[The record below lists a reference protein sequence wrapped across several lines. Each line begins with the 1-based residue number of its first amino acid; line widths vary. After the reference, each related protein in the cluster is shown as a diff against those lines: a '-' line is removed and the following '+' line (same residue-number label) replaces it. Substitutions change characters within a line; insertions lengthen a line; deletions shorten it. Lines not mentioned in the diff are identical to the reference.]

1 MIKVSGVSKKFKLY
15 HTPTDR
21 LKEKILR
28 KKYHRE
34 ITALENISFEVKDGQ
49 TLGIVGQNGA
59 GKSTI
64 LKVLSGVM
72 LPDEG
77 VIEVDGKIT
86 GLLELGTGFDQ
97 ELTGIENI
105 FMNGT
110 FLGMDKTEIERKK
123 DEIIDFT
130 ELEDFIYDPI
140 KTYSSGMLMRLAF
153 SIAMHAEP
161 KCFLVDEALSVGD
174 AYFQQKCMRKIL
186 EFKNNGGSIIFVS
199 HDMNAVKIVCD
210 SAILLDHG
218 HIISSGDPK
227 DIIDYYHGM
236 ILQKAHMGDAE
247 VKVYDITDTKDCT
260 GRKNPNASTG
270 EVELISFKILNSK
283 NEETL
288 YTESE
293 QVIKVIYQV
302 KALKELSDPH
312 FGLHVRNNLGVSV
325 FETNTYCSGI
335 KTFTLKKGQIAEL
348 VWEFFFPLSAGDYS
362 FSVGVANKGYGKDAF
377 EEYLLMAHD
386 IEVLKVIPNDSA
398 IIYSG
403 VFNMKPK
410 IKIQEMYGNES

>member
-1 MIKVSGVSKKFKLY
+1 MIKVSDVSKTFKSY
-15 HTPTDR
+15 HSPADR
-21 LKEKILR
+21 LKEKIFR

-34 ITALENISFEVKDGQ
+34 ITALQNVSFEVKEGK

-59 GKSTI
+59 GKSTL
-64 LKVLSGVM
+64 LKILSGVL

-77 VIEVDGKIT
+77 SIKVDGKIT
-86 GLLELGTGFDQ
+86 GLLELGTGFDH
-97 ELTGIENI
+97 ELTGLENI

-110 FLGMDKTEIERKK
+110 FLGMDKEEIERKK
-123 DEIIDFT
+123 DDIINFT
-130 ELEDFIYDPI
+130 ELGDFIYDPI

-186 EFKNNGGSIIFVS
+186 EFKNDGGSIIFVS
-199 HDMNAVKIVCD
+199 HDMNAVKTICD

-218 HIISSGDPK
+218 RTISSGDPK
-227 DIIDYYHGM
+227 DIIDYYHGI
-236 ILQKAHMGDAE
+236 ILSKSHMGNTE
-247 VKVYDITDTKDCT
+247 VIVNEVIDHE

-270 EVELISFKILNSK
+270 EVELLSFKVLNSK
-283 NEETL
+283 NEEIL
-288 YTESE
+288 HIESE

-335 KTFTLKKGQIAEL
+335 KTFTLKKGQVAEL
-348 VWEFFFPLSAGDYS
+348 IWEFFFPLSAGDYS
-362 FSVGVANKGYGKDAF
+362 FSVGVANKGYGRDAF

-386 IEVLKVIPNDSA
+386 IEVLKVIPNSNA
-398 IIYSG
+398 IVYSG

-410 IKIQEMYGNES
+410 IKIQDGLSKEL

>member
-77 VIEVDGKIT
+77 LIEVDGKIT

-247 VKVYDITDTKDCT
+247 VKIYDITDTKDCT

-288 YTESE
+288 YIESE

>member
-288 YTESE
+288 YIESE

>member
-1 MIKVSGVSKKFKLY
+1 MIKVSGVSKTFKSY
-15 HTPTDR
+15 HSPADR
-21 LKEKILR
+21 LKEKIFR

-34 ITALENISFEVKDGQ
+34 ITALQNISFEVKEGK

-59 GKSTI
+59 GKSTL
-64 LKVLSGVM
+64 LKILSGVL

-77 VIEVDGKIT
+77 SIKVDGKIT
-86 GLLELGTGFDQ
+86 GLLELGTGFDH
-97 ELTGIENI
+97 ELTGLENI

-110 FLGMDKTEIERKK
+110 FLGMDKDEIERKK
-123 DEIIDFT
+123 DDIINFT
-130 ELEDFIYDPI
+130 ELGEFIYDPI

-186 EFKNNGGSIIFVS
+186 EFKNDGGSIIFVS
-199 HDMNAVKIVCD
+199 HDMNAVKTICD

-227 DIIDYYHGM
+227 DIIDYYHGI
-236 ILQKAHMGDAE
+236 ILSKSHMGNTE
-247 VKVYDITDTKDCT
+247 VIVNEITDDYT
-260 GRKNPNASTG
+260 GHKNPSASTG
-270 EVELISFKILNSK
+270 EVELLSFKVLNSK
-283 NEETL
+283 NEEIL
-288 YTESE
+288 HIESE
-293 QVIKVIYQV
+293 QVVKVIYQV

-335 KTFTLKKGQIAEL
+335 KTFTLKNGQIAEL
-348 VWEFFFPLSAGDYS
+348 TWEFLFPLSAGDYS
-362 FSVGVANKGYGKDAF
+362 FSVGVANKGYGRDAF

-386 IEVLKVIPNDSA
+386 IEVLKVIPNSNA
-398 IIYSG
+398 IVYSG

-410 IKIQEMYGNES
+410 IEIQERLGKE

>member
-1 MIKVSGVSKKFKLY
+1 MIKVSDVSKTFKSY
-15 HTPTDR
+15 HSPADR
-21 LKEKILR
+21 LKEKIFR

-34 ITALENISFEVKDGQ
+34 ITALQNVSFEVKEGK

-59 GKSTI
+59 GKSTL
-64 LKVLSGVM
+64 LKILSGVL

-77 VIEVDGKIT
+77 SIKVDGKIT
-86 GLLELGTGFDQ
+86 GLLELGTGFDH
-97 ELTGIENI
+97 ELTGLENI

-110 FLGMDKTEIERKK
+110 FLGMDKDEIERKK
-123 DEIIDFT
+123 DDIINFT
-130 ELEDFIYDPI
+130 ELGDFIYDPI

-186 EFKNNGGSIIFVS
+186 EFKNDGGSIIFVS
-199 HDMNAVKIVCD
+199 HDMNAVKTICD

-218 HIISSGDPK
+218 RIISSGDPK
-227 DIIDYYHGM
+227 DIIDYYHGI
-236 ILQKAHMGDAE
+236 ILSKSHMGNTE
-247 VKVYDITDTKDCT
+247 VIVNEVTDHE

-270 EVELISFKILNSK
+270 EVELLSFKVLNSK
-283 NEETL
+283 NEEIL
-288 YTESE
+288 HIESE

-335 KTFTLKKGQIAEL
+335 KTFTLKKGQVAEL
-348 VWEFFFPLSAGDYS
+348 IWEFFFPLSAGDYS
-362 FSVGVANKGYGKDAF
+362 FSVGVANKGYGRDAF

-386 IEVLKVIPNDSA
+386 IEVLKVIPNSNA
-398 IIYSG
+398 IVYSG

-410 IKIQEMYGNES
+410 IKIQDGLSKEL

>member
-1 MIKVSGVSKKFKLY
+1 MIKVSGVSKTFKSY
-15 HTPTDR
+15 HSPADR
-21 LKEKILR
+21 LKEKIFR

-34 ITALENISFEVKDGQ
+34 INALQNISFEVKEGK

-59 GKSTI
+59 GKSTL
-64 LKVLSGVM
+64 LKILSGVL

-77 VIEVDGKIT
+77 SIKVDGKIT
-86 GLLELGTGFDQ
+86 GLLELGTGFDH
-97 ELTGIENI
+97 ELTGLENI

-110 FLGMDKTEIERKK
+110 FLGMDKDEIERKK
-123 DEIIDFT
+123 DDIINFT
-130 ELEDFIYDPI
+130 ELGEFIYDPI

-186 EFKNNGGSIIFVS
+186 EFKNDGGSIIFVS
-199 HDMNAVKIVCD
+199 HDMNAVKTICD

-227 DIIDYYHGM
+227 EIIDYYHGI
-236 ILQKAHMGDAE
+236 ILSKSHMGNTE
-247 VKVYDITDTKDCT
+247 VIVNEVTDDHT
-260 GRKNPNASTG
+260 GHKNPSASTG
-270 EVELISFKILNSK
+270 EVELLSFKVLNSK
-283 NEETL
+283 NEEIL
-288 YTESE
+288 HIESE
-293 QVIKVIYQV
+293 QVVKVIYQV
-302 KALKELSDPH
+302 KTLKELSDPH

-348 VWEFFFPLSAGDYS
+348 TWEFLFPLSAGDYS
-362 FSVGVANKGYGKDAF
+362 FSVGVANKGYGRDAF

-386 IEVLKVIPNDSA
+386 IEVLKVIPNSNA
-398 IIYSG
+398 IVYSG

-410 IKIQEMYGNES
+410 IKIQERPGKE

>member
-1 MIKVSGVSKKFKLY
+1 MIKVSGVSKTFKSY
-15 HTPTDR
+15 HSPADR
-21 LKEKILR
+21 LKEKIFR

-34 ITALENISFEVKDGQ
+34 ITALQNISFEVKEGK

-59 GKSTI
+59 GKSTL
-64 LKVLSGVM
+64 LKILSGVL

-77 VIEVDGKIT
+77 YIKVDGKIT
-86 GLLELGTGFDQ
+86 GLLELGTGFDH

-110 FLGMDKTEIERKK
+110 FLGMDKDEIERKK
-123 DEIIDFT
+123 DDIINFT
-130 ELEDFIYDPI
+130 ELGEFIYDPI

-186 EFKNNGGSIIFVS
+186 EFKNEGGSIIFVS
-199 HDMNAVKIVCD
+199 HDMNAVKTICD

-227 DIIDYYHGM
+227 DIIDYYHGI
-236 ILQKAHMGDAE
+236 ILSKSHMGNTE
-247 VKVYDITDTKDCT
+247 VIVNEITDDHT
-260 GRKNPNASTG
+260 GHKNPSASTG
-270 EVELISFKILNSK
+270 EVELLSFKVLNSK
-283 NEETL
+283 NEEIL
-288 YTESE
+288 HIESE
-293 QVIKVIYQV
+293 QVVKVIYQV

-325 FETNTYCSGI
+325 FETNTYCSSI

-348 VWEFFFPLSAGDYS
+348 TWEFLFPLSAGDYS
-362 FSVGVANKGYGKDAF
+362 FSVGVANKGYGRDAF

-386 IEVLKVIPNDSA
+386 IEVLKVIPNSNA
-398 IIYSG
+398 IVYSG

-410 IKIQEMYGNES
+410 IEIQERLGKE

>member
-34 ITALENISFEVKDGQ
+34 ITALDNISFEVNEGH

-72 LPDEG
+72 LPDTG
-77 VIEVDGKIT
+77 LIEVDGKIT

-97 ELTGIENI
+97 ELTGLENI

-110 FLGMDKTEIERKK
+110 FLGMDKNEIEKK
-123 DEIIDFT
+123 KEEIIDFT
-130 ELEDFIYDPI
+130 ELGDFIYDPI

-186 EFKNNGGSIIFVS
+186 EFKNNGGAIIFVS
-199 HDMNAVKIVCD
+199 HDMNAVKIICD

-218 HIISSGDPK
+218 HIIKSGDPK

-247 VKVYDITDTKDCT
+247 VKLYDIEKVNNFT
-260 GRKNPNASTG
+260 GLKNPNVSTG
-270 EVELISFKILNSK
+270 EVELLSFKVLNSL
-283 NEETL
+283 NEEIL
-288 YTESE
+288 HTESE

-348 VWEFFFPLSAGDYS
+348 TWEFFVPLSAGDYS

-377 EEYLLMAHD
+377 EEYLLMICFLTD
-386 IEVLKVIPNDSA
+386 FPS
-398 IIYSG
+398 
-403 VFNMKPK
+403 
-410 IKIQEMYGNES
+410 

>member
-34 ITALENISFEVKDGQ
+34 ITALENISFEVKEGQ

-77 VIEVDGKIT
+77 LIEVDGKIT

-110 FLGMDKTEIERKK
+110 FLGMDKNEIEKKK

-186 EFKNNGGSIIFVS
+186 EFKNTGGSIIFVS
-199 HDMNAVKIVCD
+199 HDMNAVKTICD

-247 VKVYDITDTKDCT
+247 VKVYGINDTKDCT

-283 NEETL
+283 NEEIL
-288 YTESE
+288 YVESE
-293 QVIKVIYQV
+293 QVIKVRYQV

-348 VWEFFFPLSAGDYS
+348 IWEFFVPLSAGDYS

-386 IEVLKVIPNDSA
+386 VEVLKVMPNDSA

-410 IKIQEMYGNES
+410 IKIQEESGKEL

>member
-1 MIKVSGVSKKFKLY
+1 MIKVSGVSKTFKSY
-15 HTPTDR
+15 HSPADR
-21 LKEKILR
+21 LKEKIFR

-34 ITALENISFEVKDGQ
+34 INALQNISFEVKEGK

-59 GKSTI
+59 GKSTL
-64 LKVLSGVM
+64 LKILSGVL

-77 VIEVDGKIT
+77 SIKVDGKIT
-86 GLLELGTGFDQ
+86 GLLELGTGFDH
-97 ELTGIENI
+97 ELTGLENI

-110 FLGMDKTEIERKK
+110 FLGMDKDEIERKK
-123 DEIIDFT
+123 DDIINFT
-130 ELEDFIYDPI
+130 ELGEFIYDPI

-186 EFKNNGGSIIFVS
+186 EFKNDGGSIIFVS
-199 HDMNAVKIVCD
+199 HDMNAVKTICD

-227 DIIDYYHGM
+227 EIIDYYHGI
-236 ILQKAHMGDAE
+236 ILSKSHMGNTE
-247 VKVYDITDTKDCT
+247 VIVNEVTDDHT
-260 GRKNPNASTG
+260 GHKNPSASTG
-270 EVELISFKILNSK
+270 EVELLSFKVLNSK
-283 NEETL
+283 NEEIL
-288 YTESE
+288 HIESE
-293 QVIKVIYQV
+293 QVVKVIYQV
-302 KALKELSDPH
+302 KTLKELSDPH

-348 VWEFFFPLSAGDYS
+348 TWEFLFPLSAGDYS
-362 FSVGVANKGYGKDAF
+362 FSVGVANKGYGRDAF

-386 IEVLKVIPNDSA
+386 IEVLKVIPNSNA
-398 IIYSG
+398 IVYSG

-410 IKIQEMYGNES
+410 IKIQERLGKE

>member
-77 VIEVDGKIT
+77 LIEVDGKIT

-247 VKVYDITDTKDCT
+247 VIVYDMNDTKDCT

-288 YTESE
+288 YIESE

-410 IKIQEMYGNES
+410 IKIQEMYGNKS

>member
-1 MIKVSGVSKKFKLY
+1 MIKVSDVSKTFKSY
-15 HTPTDR
+15 HSPADR
-21 LKEKILR
+21 LKEKIFR

-34 ITALENISFEVKDGQ
+34 ITALQNVSFEVKEGK

-59 GKSTI
+59 GKSTL
-64 LKVLSGVM
+64 LKILSGVL

-77 VIEVDGKIT
+77 SIKVDGKIT
-86 GLLELGTGFDQ
+86 GLLELGTGFDH
-97 ELTGIENI
+97 ELTGLENI

-110 FLGMDKTEIERKK
+110 FLGMDKEEIERKK
-123 DEIIDFT
+123 DDIIDFT
-130 ELEDFIYDPI
+130 ELGDFIYDPI

-174 AYFQQKCMRKIL
+174 AYFQQKCMRKII
-186 EFKNNGGSIIFVS
+186 EFKNDGGSIIFVS
-199 HDMNAVKIVCD
+199 HDMNAVKTICD

-218 HIISSGDPK
+218 RIISSGDPK
-227 DIIDYYHGM
+227 DIIDYYHGI
-236 ILQKAHMGDAE
+236 ILSKSHMGNTE
-247 VKVYDITDTKDCT
+247 VIVNEVTDHE

-270 EVELISFKILNSK
+270 EVELISFKVLNSK
-283 NEETL
+283 NEEIL
-288 YTESE
+288 HIESE
-293 QVIKVIYQV
+293 QAIKVRYQV

-335 KTFTLKKGQIAEL
+335 KTFTLKRGQIAE
-348 VWEFFFPLSAGDYS
+348 VIWEFFFPLSAGDYS
-362 FSVGVANKGYGKDAF
+362 FSVGVANKGYGRDAF

-386 IEVLKVIPNDSA
+386 IEVLKVIPNSSA
-398 IIYSG
+398 IVYSG

-410 IKIQEMYGNES
+410 IKIQEGLSKEL

>member
-34 ITALENISFEVKDGQ
+34 VTALDNISFEVNEGH

-72 LPDEG
+72 LPDTG
-77 VIEVDGKIT
+77 LIEVDGKIT

-97 ELTGIENI
+97 ELTGLENI

-110 FLGMDKTEIERKK
+110 FLGMDKNEIEKK
-123 DEIIDFT
+123 KEEIIDFT
-130 ELEDFIYDPI
+130 ELGDFIYDPI

-199 HDMNAVKIVCD
+199 HDMNAVKTICD

-218 HIISSGDPK
+218 HIIKSGDPK
-227 DIIDYYHGM
+227 NIIDYYHGM
-236 ILQKAHMGDAE
+236 ILQKSHMGDAE
-247 VKVYDITDTKDCT
+247 VKLYDIENVNNFT
-260 GRKNPNASTG
+260 GLKNPNVSTG
-270 EVELISFKILNSK
+270 EVELLSFKVLNSL
-283 NEETL
+283 NEEIL
-288 YTESE
+288 HIESE

-348 VWEFFFPLSAGDYS
+348 IWEFFFPLSAGDYS

-386 IEVLKVIPNDSA
+386 VEVLKVIPN
-398 IIYSG
+398 
-403 VFNMKPK
+403 
-410 IKIQEMYGNES
+410 E

>member
-34 ITALENISFEVKDGQ
+34 ITALENISFEVKEGQ

-72 LPDEG
+72 LPDDG
-77 VIEVDGKIT
+77 LIEVDGKIT

-110 FLGMDKTEIERKK
+110 FLGMDKNEIERKK
-123 DEIIDFT
+123 DAIIDFT
-130 ELEDFIYDPI
+130 ELGDFIYDPI

-199 HDMNAVKIVCD
+199 HDMNAVKTICD

-247 VKVYDITDTKDCT
+247 VIVNEVKDRTDHKT
-260 GRKNPNASTG
+260 PNVSTG
-270 EVELISFKILNSK
+270 EVELLSFKVLNSK
-283 NEETL
+283 DEEIL
-288 YTESE
+288 HIESE

-325 FETNTYCSGI
+325 FETNTYCIGA
-335 KTFTLKKGQIAEL
+335 KTFSLKKGQIAEL
-348 VWEFFFPLSAGDYS
+348 KWEFFFPLSAGDYS
-362 FSVGVANKGYGKDAF
+362 FSVGVANKGYGRDAF

-386 IEVLKVIPNDSA
+386 IEVLKVIPNSSS
-398 IIYSG
+398 IIYTG

-410 IKIQEMYGNES
+410 VTIQEGIDSSC

>member
-77 VIEVDGKIT
+77 LIEVDGKIT

-97 ELTGIENI
+97 ELTGLENI

-247 VKVYDITDTKDCT
+247 VIVYDMNDTKDCT

-288 YTESE
+288 YIESE

>member
-34 ITALENISFEVKDGQ
+34 ITALENISFEVKEGQ

-72 LPDEG
+72 LPDDG
-77 VIEVDGKIT
+77 LIEVDGKIT

-110 FLGMDKTEIERKK
+110 FLGMDKNEIERKK
-123 DEIIDFT
+123 DDIIAFT
-130 ELEDFIYDPI
+130 ELGDFIYDPI

-199 HDMNAVKIVCD
+199 HDMNAVKTICD

-247 VKVYDITDTKDCT
+247 VIVNEVKDRTDHKT
-260 GRKNPNASTG
+260 PNVSTG
-270 EVELISFKILNSK
+270 EVELLSFKVLNSK
-283 NEETL
+283 DEEIL
-288 YTESE
+288 HIESE
-293 QVIKVIYQV
+293 QVIKIIYQV

-325 FETNTYCSGI
+325 FETNTYCIGA
-335 KTFTLKKGQIAEL
+335 KTFSLKKGQIAEL
-348 VWEFFFPLSAGDYS
+348 KWEFFFPLSAGDYS
-362 FSVGVANKGYGKDAF
+362 FSVGVANRGYGRDAF

-386 IEVLKVIPNDSA
+386 IEVLKVIPNSSS
-398 IIYSG
+398 IIYTG

-410 IKIQEMYGNES
+410 VTIQEGIDSSC

>member
-1 MIKVSGVSKKFKLY
+1 MIKVSGVSKTFKSY
-15 HTPTDR
+15 HSPADR
-21 LKEKILR
+21 LKEKIFR

-34 ITALENISFEVKDGQ
+34 ITALQNVSFEVKEGK

-59 GKSTI
+59 GKSTL
-64 LKVLSGVM
+64 LKILSGVL

-77 VIEVDGKIT
+77 SIKVDGKIT
-86 GLLELGTGFDQ
+86 GLLELGTGFDH
-97 ELTGIENI
+97 ELTGLENI

-110 FLGMDKTEIERKK
+110 FLGMDKEEIERKK
-123 DEIIDFT
+123 DDIIDFT
-130 ELEDFIYDPI
+130 ELGDFIYDPI

-186 EFKNNGGSIIFVS
+186 EFKNDGGSIIFVS
-199 HDMNAVKIVCD
+199 HDMNAVKTICD

-218 HIISSGDPK
+218 RIISSGDPK
-227 DIIDYYHGM
+227 DIIDYYHGI
-236 ILQKAHMGDAE
+236 ILSKSHMGNTE
-247 VKVYDITDTKDCT
+247 VIVNEVTDYA
-260 GRKNPNASTG
+260 GHKNPSASTG
-270 EVELISFKILNSK
+270 EVELLSFKVLNSK
-283 NEETL
+283 NEEIL
-288 YTESE
+288 HIESE
-293 QVIKVIYQV
+293 QAIKVRYQV

-335 KTFTLKKGQIAEL
+335 KTFTLKRGQIVEL
-348 VWEFFFPLSAGDYS
+348 IWEFFFPLSAGDYS
-362 FSVGVANKGYGKDAF
+362 FSVGVANKGYGRDAF

-386 IEVLKVIPNDSA
+386 IEVLKVIPNSSA
-398 IIYSG
+398 IVYSG

-410 IKIQEMYGNES
+410 IKIQEGLSKEL

>member
-34 ITALENISFEVKDGQ
+34 ITALENISFEVKEGQ

-72 LPDEG
+72 LPDDG
-77 VIEVDGKIT
+77 LIEVDGKIT

-110 FLGMDKTEIERKK
+110 FLGMDKNEIERKK
-123 DEIIDFT
+123 DDIIAFT
-130 ELEDFIYDPI
+130 ELGDFIYDPI

-199 HDMNAVKIVCD
+199 HDMNAVKTICD

-247 VKVYDITDTKDCT
+247 VIVNEVKDRTDNKT
-260 GRKNPNASTG
+260 PNVSTG
-270 EVELISFKILNSK
+270 EVELLSFKVLNSK
-283 NEETL
+283 DEEIL
-288 YTESE
+288 HIESE
-293 QVIKVIYQV
+293 QVIKIIYQV

-325 FETNTYCSGI
+325 FETNTYCIGA
-335 KTFTLKKGQIAEL
+335 KTFSLKKGQIAEL
-348 VWEFFFPLSAGDYS
+348 KWEFFFPLSAGDYS
-362 FSVGVANKGYGKDAF
+362 FSVGVANKGYGRDAF

-386 IEVLKVIPNDSA
+386 IEVLKVIPNSSS
-398 IIYSG
+398 IIYTG

-410 IKIQEMYGNES
+410 VTIQEGIDSSC

>member
-1 MIKVSGVSKKFKLY
+1 MIKVSGVSKTFKSY
-15 HTPTDR
+15 HSPADR
-21 LKEKILR
+21 LKEKIFR

-34 ITALENISFEVKDGQ
+34 INALQNISFEVKEGK

-59 GKSTI
+59 GKSTL
-64 LKVLSGVM
+64 LKILSGVL

-77 VIEVDGKIT
+77 SIKVDGKIT
-86 GLLELGTGFDQ
+86 GLLELGTGFDH
-97 ELTGIENI
+97 ELTGLENI

-110 FLGMDKTEIERKK
+110 FLGMDKDEIERKK
-123 DEIIDFT
+123 DDIINFT
-130 ELEDFIYDPI
+130 ELGEFIYDPI

-186 EFKNNGGSIIFVS
+186 EFKNDGGSIIFVS
-199 HDMNAVKIVCD
+199 HDMNAVKTICD

-227 DIIDYYHGM
+227 DIIDYYHGI
-236 ILQKAHMGDAE
+236 ILSKSHMGNTE
-247 VKVYDITDTKDCT
+247 VIVNEITDDYT
-260 GRKNPNASTG
+260 GHKNPSASTG
-270 EVELISFKILNSK
+270 EVELLSFKVLNSK
-283 NEETL
+283 NEEIL
-288 YTESE
+288 HIESE
-293 QVIKVIYQV
+293 QVVKVMYQV

-348 VWEFFFPLSAGDYS
+348 TWEFLFPLSAGDYS
-362 FSVGVANKGYGKDAF
+362 FSVGVANKGYGRDAF

-386 IEVLKVIPNDSA
+386 IEVLKVIPNSNA
-398 IIYSG
+398 IVYSG

-410 IKIQEMYGNES
+410 IEIQERLGKE

>member
-1 MIKVSGVSKKFKLY
+1 MIKVSGVSKTFKSY
-15 HTPTDR
+15 HSPADR
-21 LKEKILR
+21 LKEKIFR

-34 ITALENISFEVKDGQ
+34 ITALQNVSFEVKEGK

-59 GKSTI
+59 GKSTL
-64 LKVLSGVM
+64 LKILSGVL

-77 VIEVDGKIT
+77 SIKVDGKIT
-86 GLLELGTGFDQ
+86 GLLELGTGFDH

-110 FLGMDKTEIERKK
+110 FLGMDKEEIERKK
-123 DEIIDFT
+123 DDIINFT
-130 ELEDFIYDPI
+130 ELGDFIYDPI

-186 EFKNNGGSIIFVS
+186 EFKNDGGSIIFVS
-199 HDMNAVKIVCD
+199 HDMNAVKTICD
-210 SAILLDHG
+210 SAILLDRG

-227 DIIDYYHGM
+227 DIIDYYHGI
-236 ILQKAHMGDAE
+236 ILSKSHLGNTE
-247 VKVYDITDTKDCT
+247 VIVNEVTDHA
-260 GRKNPNASTG
+260 GHKNPSASTG
-270 EVELISFKILNSK
+270 EVELLSFKVLNSK
-283 NEETL
+283 NEEIL
-288 YTESE
+288 HIESE
-293 QVIKVIYQV
+293 QAIKVRYQV

-348 VWEFFFPLSAGDYS
+348 IWEFFFPLSAGDYS
-362 FSVGVANKGYGKDAF
+362 FSVGVANKGYGRDAF

-386 IEVLKVIPNDSA
+386 IEVLKVIPNNSA
-398 IIYSG
+398 IVYSG

-410 IKIQEMYGNES
+410 IKIQEGLSKEL

>member
-21 LKEKILR
+21 LKEKIFR

-77 VIEVDGKIT
+77 LIEVDGKIT

-97 ELTGIENI
+97 ELTGLENI

-110 FLGMDKTEIERKK
+110 FLGMDKNEIEKK
-123 DEIIDFT
+123 KEEIIDFT

-199 HDMNAVKIVCD
+199 HDMNAVKTICD
-210 SAILLDHG
+210 SAVLLDHG

-236 ILQKAHMGDAE
+236 ILQKSHMGDTK
-247 VKVYDITDTKDCT
+247 VKLYDINEMKDCT
-260 GRKNPNASTG
+260 GLKNPNVSTG
-270 EVELISFKILNSK
+270 EVELLSFKILNSN
-283 NEETL
+283 NEEIL
-288 YTESE
+288 HIESE

-302 KALKELSDPH
+302 KALKGLSDPH
-312 FGLHVRNNLGVSV
+312 FGLHVRNKLGVSV

-348 VWEFFFPLSAGDYS
+348 IWEFFFPLSAGDYS

-386 IEVLKVIPNDSA
+386 IEVLKVIPNSSA
-398 IIYSG
+398 IVYSG
-403 VFNMKPK
+403 VFNMKP
-410 IKIQEMYGNES
+410 IVKIQEGLGKEL

>member
-34 ITALENISFEVKDGQ
+34 ITALENISFEVKEGQ

-72 LPDEG
+72 LPDDG
-77 VIEVDGKIT
+77 LIEVDGKIT

-110 FLGMDKTEIERKK
+110 FLGMDKNEIERKK
-123 DEIIDFT
+123 DDIIDFT
-130 ELEDFIYDPI
+130 ELGDFIYDPI

-199 HDMNAVKIVCD
+199 HDMNAVKTICD

-247 VKVYDITDTKDCT
+247 VIVNEVKDRTDHKT
-260 GRKNPNASTG
+260 PNVSTG
-270 EVELISFKILNSK
+270 EVELLSFKVLNSK
-283 NEETL
+283 DEEIL
-288 YTESE
+288 HIESE

-325 FETNTYCSGI
+325 FETNTYCIGA
-335 KTFTLKKGQIAEL
+335 KTFSLKKGQIAEL
-348 VWEFFFPLSAGDYS
+348 KWEFFFPLSAGDYS
-362 FSVGVANKGYGKDAF
+362 FSVGVANKGYGRDAF

-386 IEVLKVIPNDSA
+386 IEVLKVIPNSSS
-398 IIYSG
+398 IIYTG

-410 IKIQEMYGNES
+410 VTIQEGIDSSC

>member
-77 VIEVDGKIT
+77 LIDVDGKIT

-247 VKVYDITDTKDCT
+247 VIVYDMNDTKDCT

-288 YTESE
+288 YIESE

-410 IKIQEMYGNES
+410 IKIQEMYGNKS

>member
-1 MIKVSGVSKKFKLY
+1 MIKVSDVSKTFKSY
-15 HTPTDR
+15 HSPADR
-21 LKEKILR
+21 LKEKIFR

-34 ITALENISFEVKDGQ
+34 ITALQNVSFEVKEGK

-59 GKSTI
+59 GKSTL
-64 LKVLSGVM
+64 LKILSGVL

-77 VIEVDGKIT
+77 SIKVDGKIT
-86 GLLELGTGFDQ
+86 GLLELGTGFDH
-97 ELTGIENI
+97 ELTGLENI

-110 FLGMDKTEIERKK
+110 FLGMDKEEIERKK
-123 DEIIDFT
+123 DDIINFT
-130 ELEDFIYDPI
+130 ELGDFIYDPI

-174 AYFQQKCMRKIL
+174 AYFQQKCMRKII
-186 EFKNNGGSIIFVS
+186 EFKNDGGSIIFVS
-199 HDMNAVKIVCD
+199 HDMNAVKTICD

-218 HIISSGDPK
+218 RIISSGDPK
-227 DIIDYYHGM
+227 DIIDYYHGI
-236 ILQKAHMGDAE
+236 ILSKSHMGNTE
-247 VKVYDITDTKDCT
+247 VIVNEVTDHE

-270 EVELISFKILNSK
+270 EVELISFKVLNSK
-283 NEETL
+283 NEEIL
-288 YTESE
+288 HIESE
-293 QVIKVIYQV
+293 QAIKVRYQV

-335 KTFTLKKGQIAEL
+335 KTFTLKRGQIAE
-348 VWEFFFPLSAGDYS
+348 VIWEFFFPLSAGDYS
-362 FSVGVANKGYGKDAF
+362 FSVGVANKGYGRDAF

-386 IEVLKVIPNDSA
+386 IEVLKVIPNSSA
-398 IIYSG
+398 IVYSG

-410 IKIQEMYGNES
+410 IKIQEGLSKEL

>member
-77 VIEVDGKIT
+77 LIEVDGKIT

-293 QVIKVIYQV
+293 QVIKVIYKV

>member
-1 MIKVSGVSKKFKLY
+1 MIKVSGVSKTFKSY
-15 HTPTDR
+15 HSPADR
-21 LKEKILR
+21 LKEKIFR

-34 ITALENISFEVKDGQ
+34 ITALQGVSFEVKEGK

-59 GKSTI
+59 GKSTL
-64 LKVLSGVM
+64 LKILSGVL

-77 VIEVDGKIT
+77 SIKVDGKIT
-86 GLLELGTGFDQ
+86 GLLELGTGFDH
-97 ELTGIENI
+97 ELTGLENI

-110 FLGMDKTEIERKK
+110 FLGMDKDEIERKK
-123 DEIIDFT
+123 DDIINFT
-130 ELEDFIYDPI
+130 ELGEFIYDPI

-186 EFKNNGGSIIFVS
+186 EFKNDGGSIIFVS
-199 HDMNAVKIVCD
+199 HDMNAVKTICD

-227 DIIDYYHGM
+227 DIIDYYHGI
-236 ILQKAHMGDAE
+236 ILSKSHMGNTE
-247 VKVYDITDTKDCT
+247 VVVNEVTDDHA
-260 GRKNPNASTG
+260 GRKNPSASTG
-270 EVELISFKILNSK
+270 EVELISFKVLNLK
-283 NEETL
+283 NEEIL
-288 YTESE
+288 HIESE

-335 KTFTLKKGQIAEL
+335 KTFTLEKGQIAEL
-348 VWEFFFPLSAGDYS
+348 TWEFFFPLSAGDYS
-362 FSVGVANKGYGKDAF
+362 FSVGVANKGYGRDAF

-386 IEVLKVIPNDSA
+386 IEVLKVIPNSNA
-398 IIYSG
+398 IVYSG

-410 IKIQEMYGNES
+410 IKIQEGLSKEL

>member
-1 MIKVSGVSKKFKLY
+1 MIKVSDVSKTFKSY
-15 HTPTDR
+15 HSPADR
-21 LKEKILR
+21 LKEKIFR

-34 ITALENISFEVKDGQ
+34 ITALQNVSFEVKEGK

-59 GKSTI
+59 GKSTL
-64 LKVLSGVM
+64 LKILSGVL

-77 VIEVDGKIT
+77 SIKVDGKIT
-86 GLLELGTGFDQ
+86 GLLELGTGFDH
-97 ELTGIENI
+97 ELTGLENI

-110 FLGMDKTEIERKK
+110 FLGMDKDEIERKK
-123 DEIIDFT
+123 DDIINFT
-130 ELEDFIYDPI
+130 ELGDFIYDPI

-186 EFKNNGGSIIFVS
+186 EFKNDGGSIIFVS
-199 HDMNAVKIVCD
+199 HDMNAVKTICD

-218 HIISSGDPK
+218 RIISSGDPK
-227 DIIDYYHGM
+227 DIIDYYHGI
-236 ILQKAHMGDAE
+236 ILSKSHMGNTE
-247 VKVYDITDTKDCT
+247 VIVNEVTDHE

-270 EVELISFKILNSK
+270 EVKLLSFKVLNSK
-283 NEETL
+283 NEEIL
-288 YTESE
+288 HIESE

-325 FETNTYCSGI
+325 FETNTYCSSI
-335 KTFTLKKGQIAEL
+335 KTFTLKKGQVAEL
-348 VWEFFFPLSAGDYS
+348 IWEFFFPLSAGDYS
-362 FSVGVANKGYGKDAF
+362 FSVGVANKGYGRDAF

-386 IEVLKVIPNDSA
+386 IEVLKVIPNSNA
-398 IIYSG
+398 IVYSG

-410 IKIQEMYGNES
+410 IKIQDGLSKEL

>member
-1 MIKVSGVSKKFKLY
+1 MIKVSGVSKTFKSY
-15 HTPTDR
+15 HSPADR
-21 LKEKILR
+21 LKEKIFR
-28 KKYHRE
+28 RKYHRE
-34 ITALENISFEVKDGQ
+34 ITALQSVSFEVKEGK

-59 GKSTI
+59 GKSTL
-64 LKVLSGVM
+64 LKILSGVL

-77 VIEVDGKIT
+77 FIKVDGKIT
-86 GLLELGTGFDQ
+86 GLLELGTGFDH
-97 ELTGIENI
+97 ELTGLENI

-110 FLGMDKTEIERKK
+110 FLGMDKDEIESKK
-123 DEIIDFT
+123 DDIINFT
-130 ELEDFIYDPI
+130 ELGEFIYDPI

-186 EFKNNGGSIIFVS
+186 EFKNDGGSIIFVS
-199 HDMNAVKIVCD
+199 HDMNAVKTICD

-218 HIISSGDPK
+218 RIISSGDPK
-227 DIIDYYHGM
+227 DIIDYYHGI
-236 ILQKAHMGDAE
+236 ILSKSHMGNTE
-247 VKVYDITDTKDCT
+247 VIVNEVTDDHT
-260 GRKNPNASTG
+260 GHKNPSASTG
-270 EVELISFKILNSK
+270 EVELISFKVLNSK
-283 NEETL
+283 NEEIL
-288 YTESE
+288 HIESE

-335 KTFTLKKGQIAEL
+335 ETFTLKKGQIAEL
-348 VWEFFFPLSAGDYS
+348 TWEFFFPLSAGDYS
-362 FSVGVANKGYGKDAF
+362 FSVGVANKGYGRDAF

-386 IEVLKVIPNDSA
+386 IEVLKVIPNSNA
-398 IIYSG
+398 IVYSG

-410 IKIQEMYGNES
+410 IKIQEGPSKEL

>member
-1 MIKVSGVSKKFKLY
+1 MIKVSGVSKTFKSY
-15 HTPTDR
+15 HSPADR
-21 LKEKILR
+21 LKEKIFR

-34 ITALENISFEVKDGQ
+34 ITALQNVSFEVKEGK

-59 GKSTI
+59 GKSTL
-64 LKVLSGVM
+64 LKILSGVL

-77 VIEVDGKIT
+77 SIKVDGKIT
-86 GLLELGTGFDQ
+86 GLLELGTGFDH
-97 ELTGIENI
+97 ELTGLENI

-110 FLGMDKTEIERKK
+110 FLGMDKDEIERKK
-123 DEIIDFT
+123 DDIINFT
-130 ELEDFIYDPI
+130 ELGEFIYDPI

-186 EFKNNGGSIIFVS
+186 EFKNDGGSIIFVS
-199 HDMNAVKIVCD
+199 HDMNAVKTICD

-227 DIIDYYHGM
+227 DIIDYYHGI
-236 ILQKAHMGDAE
+236 ILSKSHMGNTE
-247 VKVYDITDTKDCT
+247 VIVNEITDDHT
-260 GRKNPNASTG
+260 GHKNPSASTG
-270 EVELISFKILNSK
+270 EVELLSFKVLNSK
-283 NEETL
+283 NEEIL
-288 YTESE
+288 HIESE
-293 QVIKVIYQV
+293 QVVKVIYQV

-325 FETNTYCSGI
+325 FETNTYCSSI
-335 KTFTLKKGQIAEL
+335 KTFTLKKEQIAEL
-348 VWEFFFPLSAGDYS
+348 TWEFLFPLSAGDYS
-362 FSVGVANKGYGKDAF
+362 FSVGVANKGYGRDAF

-386 IEVLKVIPNDSA
+386 IEVLKVIPNSNA
-398 IIYSG
+398 IVYSG

-410 IKIQEMYGNES
+410 IEIQERLGKE

>member
-77 VIEVDGKIT
+77 LIEVDGKIT

-288 YTESE
+288 YIESE

>member
-293 QVIKVIYQV
+293 QVIKVIYKV

>member
-1 MIKVSGVSKKFKLY
+1 MIKVSGVSKTFKSY
-15 HTPTDR
+15 HSPADR
-21 LKEKILR
+21 LKEKIFR

-34 ITALENISFEVKDGQ
+34 ITALQNISFEVKEGK

-59 GKSTI
+59 GKSTL
-64 LKVLSGVM
+64 LKILSGVL

-77 VIEVDGKIT
+77 SIKVDGKIT
-86 GLLELGTGFDQ
+86 GLLELGTGFDH

-110 FLGMDKTEIERKK
+110 FLGMDKDEIERKK
-123 DEIIDFT
+123 DDIINFT
-130 ELEDFIYDPI
+130 ELGEFIYDPI

-186 EFKNNGGSIIFVS
+186 EFKNEGGSIIFVS
-199 HDMNAVKIVCD
+199 HDMNAVKTICD

-227 DIIDYYHGM
+227 DIIDYYHGI
-236 ILQKAHMGDAE
+236 ILSKSHMGNTE
-247 VKVYDITDTKDCT
+247 VIVNEITDDHT
-260 GRKNPNASTG
+260 GHKNPSASTG
-270 EVELISFKILNSK
+270 EVELLSFKVLNSK
-283 NEETL
+283 NEEIL
-288 YTESE
+288 HIESE
-293 QVIKVIYQV
+293 QVVKVIYQV

-325 FETNTYCSGI
+325 FETNTYCSSI

-348 VWEFFFPLSAGDYS
+348 TWEFLFPLSAGDYS
-362 FSVGVANKGYGKDAF
+362 FSVGVANKGYGRDAF

-386 IEVLKVIPNDSA
+386 IEVLKVIPNSNA
-398 IIYSG
+398 IVYSG

-410 IKIQEMYGNES
+410 IEIQERLGKE